1 MSGPPVL
8 SQTSQ
13 AGLLAQR
20 RWLDHEQRLTAFL
33 ADLNN
38 LSSRKKET
46 QDHPK
51 GNWEGKRV
59 SLPDTHFFLVTP
71 RLTCRKFLT
80 LLSSSLMLPR
90 GTILVPM

>member
-8 SQTSQ
+8 SQTWQ

-20 RWLDHEQRLTAFL
+20 GWLDQEQKLTAFL
-33 ADLNN
+33 TNLYN

-51 GNWEGKRV
+51 GNWERKRV
-59 SLPDTHFFLVTP
+59 SVPHTHFFLATP
-71 RLTCRKFLT
+71 PLTCRKFLT

-90 GTILVPM
+90 GTIHVPM